1 VLRATGS
8 FKSLVWAQ
16 AGYAAAIIA
25 GGILAAPIGVN
36 AIAAVVSIT
45 AGSFFLAMSLLACK
59 RAAAPLSA
67 FVAAHMHGML
77 LGLLAAISL
86 GTIVFFLR
94 AVNAPDYAI
103 LLASGSAIA
112 LTPIGAARIP
122 PAMIAGSSAR
132 QQQRWRRTCAPPR
145 PRACRASA
153 PAGPA
158 ESRRHRRDGGQRHQR
173 VPQPRT
179 WRGGHC

>member
-112 LTPIGAARIP
+112 LASALIIRWPHRRLIGAPATALAKDLRAAATARL
-122 PAMIAGSSAR
+122 SRFSAS
-132 QQQRWRRTCAPPR
+132 R
-145 PRACRASA
+145 PSGVKETSA
-153 PAGPA
+153 
-158 ESRRHRRDGGQRHQR
+158 
-173 VPQPRT
+173 
-179 WRGGHC
+179 